1 MSNKIKIVTDSTAD
15 LPIEYVKNND
25 IEVVPLYV
33 NFPDATY
40 KDGVDLKPKDFYTLL
55 QNAKSFLPKT
65 STPTRQDFTDTYKRL
80 IDEGREV
87 ISIHIS
93 SGLSSTFAIAQNAAK
108 SLSDS
113 IHVFDSK
120 SISLGIGLQVMET
133 VDMIKQG
140 LHFNEIT
147 TSLHS
152 IRQRTEVL
160 FSIDTLEY
168 LQKGGRIGKVSSLL
182 GNILNIKPVVRVEDG
197 IYVPLDKVR
206 NQKQAIKK
214 MVNYMEQV
222 LQDKPPRYVAVAH
235 GAAEEA
241 AHCLKELVEN
251 TLGKKIICLQETGPV
266 IGVHTGPGTL
276 GLTFTY

>member
-1 MSNKIKIVTDSTAD
+1 MLNKIKIVTDSTAD
-15 LPIEYVKNND
+15 LPIEYVKDNN

-33 NFPDATY
+33 NFPGATY
-40 KDGVDLKPKDFYTLL
+40 RDGVDLKPKDFYTLL
-55 QNAKSFLPKT
+55 QNSKDVLPKT
-65 STPTRQDFTDTYKRL
+65 STPTRQDFTDTYKRIL
-80 IDEGREV
+80 DEGCEI

-93 SGLSSTFAIAQNAAK
+93 SGLSSTFSIAQTAAK
-108 SLSDS
+108 SISDR
-113 IHVFDSK
+113 IRVFDSK

-133 VDMIKQG
+133 VDMLKQG
-140 LHFNEIT
+140 LHLDEIMH
-147 TSLHS
+147 SLQDL
-152 IRQRTEVL
+152 RQRTEVL

-182 GNILNIKPVVRVEDG
+182 GSILNIKPVVRVEDG

-214 MVNYMEQV
+214 MVDYMEQV
-222 LQDKPPRYVAVAH
+222 LGDLPPRYVAVAH

-251 TLGKKIICLQETGPV
+251 TLGKKIVCLQETGPV